1 MDALD
6 RIKPAKE
13 QKFQGGNSA
22 SKISADPKNG
32 TVSLIIEYLENGNVE
47 DAKVLI
53 HLKPEFLND
62 FITEYVKNGGQDEK
76 LDVCSPYS
84 CRCKG

>member
-1 MDALD
+1 MSEYKDIDALTGGKAIESPPQPKMDALD

-32 TVSLIIEYLENGNVE
+32 TVSLIIKSLENG
-47 DAKVLI
+47 
-53 HLKPEFLND
+53 
-62 FITEYVKNGGQDEK
+62 
-76 LDVCSPYS
+76 DVVQAQMLAEQSAAP
-84 CRCKG
+84 RIFDGFR

>member
-1 MDALD
+1 MSEYDDIDALTGGKVIESTPSQPKMDALD

-32 TVSLIIEYLENGNVE
+32 TVSLIIEYLENGDVE
-47 DAKVLI
+47 LAKSI
-53 HLKPEFLND
+53 A
-62 FITEYVKNGGQDEK
+62 Y
-76 LDVCSPYS
+76 
-84 CRCKG
+84 